1 MRTEIE
7 WAELHSPLF
16 LSGTNLGM
24 KLDPKKRMGLKM
36 AYDEDKKHLYV
47 TYNGATTRVPEPSI
61 LNMVE
66 LGDQVTPT
74 IVHEPKVIKR
84 VISAQVSGPQDHVF
98 GGLGNGKTHS
108 K

>member
-1 MRTEIE
+1 
-7 WAELHSPLF
+7 
-16 LSGTNLGM
+16 
-24 KLDPKKRMGLKM
+24 
-36 AYDEDKKHLYV
+36 
-47 TYNGATTRVPEPSI
+47 
-61 LNMVE
+61 MVE